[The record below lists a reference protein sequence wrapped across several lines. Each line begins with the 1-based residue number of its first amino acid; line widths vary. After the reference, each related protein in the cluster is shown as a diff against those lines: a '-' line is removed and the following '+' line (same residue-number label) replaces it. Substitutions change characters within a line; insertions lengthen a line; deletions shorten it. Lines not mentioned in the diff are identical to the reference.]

1 MSAPRVGLCLLT
13 FNELEGCRRDV
24 PALPLKEFDEVF
36 CVDGGSKDG
45 TGEYLASQG
54 IPVHVQPKR
63 GLNAAYVHAARV
75 AKTDALVVFF
85 PKGTVP
91 VSTVSDIR
99 KALLAGPDLVA
110 ASRNMPGGVN
120 EEDADW
126 VRPRK
131 WFVQALGLVV
141 ALLWRRE
148 GAFLTDI
155 LHGIKGF
162 RVAAFKAMN
171 VEEEGHSVD
180 LCMAARSYKLRQSRV
195 EVPAVEN
202 PRFYGETHFKAVAGG
217 THLLGYLAREVL
229 GLNPGQRAAGG
240 GA

>member
-1 MSAPRVGLCLLT
+1 MSAPSVGLCLLT
-13 FNELEGCRRDV
+13 FNELEGCKRDV
-24 PALPLKEFDEVF
+24 PALPREGFDEVF

-45 TGEYLASQG
+45 TGEWLKAQG

-75 AKTDALVVFF
+75 AKSDALVVFF

-91 VSTVSDIR
+91 VSIVQDIR

-110 ASRNMPGGVN
+110 ASRNMPGGRN
-120 EEDADW
+120 EEDSSW

-131 WFVQALGLVV
+131 WFVQLLGFTV

-148 GAFLTDI
+148 GAYLTDI
-155 LHGIKGF
+155 LHGIKGY
-162 RVAAFKAMN
+162 RVAAFKAMR

-180 LCMAARSYKLRQSRV
+180 LCMAARSYKLRQSRI
-195 EVPAVEN
+195 EVPAVES
-202 PRFYGETHFKAVAGG
+202 PRFYGDTHFGALSGG
-217 THLLGYLAREVL
+217 THLLGYLLREVL
-229 GLNPGQRAAGG
+229 GLNPGQREAA
-240 GA
+240 

>member
-1 MSAPRVGLCLLT
+1 MSVPPRVGLCLLT

-24 PALPLKEFDEVF
+24 PLLPLKEFDEVF

-45 TGEYLASQG
+45 TGDYLKGLG

-75 AKTDALVVFF
+75 AKADALVVFF

-91 VSTVSDIR
+91 VSVVSDLR
-99 KALLAGPDLVA
+99 KALLGGADLVA
-110 ASRNMPGGVN
+110 ASRNMPGGRN

-131 WFVQALGLVV
+131 WFVQALGAAV

-148 GAFLTDI
+148 GAYLTDI

-162 RVAAFKAMN
+162 RVEAFKAMK
-171 VEEEGHSVD
+171 VEEEGHAVD
-180 LCMAARSYKLRQSRV
+180 LCMAARSYRLRQSRA
-195 EVPAVEN
+195 EVPAVES
-202 PRFYGETHFKAVAGG
+202 PRFYGETHFKALAGG
-217 THLLGYLAREVL
+217 THLLKYLAREMF
-229 GLNPGQRAAGG
+229 GLNPGQTA
-240 GA
+240 

>member
-1 MSAPRVGLCLLT
+1 MSAPTVGLCLLT

-24 PALPLKEFDEVF
+24 PLLPRGEFDEVF

-45 TGEYLASQG
+45 TGDYLKGLG

-91 VSTVSDIR
+91 VSIVSDIR

-110 ASRNMPGGVN
+110 ASRNMAGGRN
-120 EEDADW
+120 EEDADV

-131 WFVQALGLVV
+131 WFVQVLGALV

-148 GAFLTDI
+148 GAYLTDI

-162 RVAAFKAMN
+162 RVEAFKAMR

-180 LCMAARSYKLRQSRV
+180 LCMAARSYKLRQSRT
-195 EVPAVEN
+195 EVPAVES
-202 PRFYGETHFKAVAGG
+202 PRFYGETHFKALAGG

-229 GLNPGQRAAGG
+229 GANPGQAG
-240 GA
+240 

>member
-1 MSAPRVGLCLLT
+1 MKAPSVGLCLLT

-24 PALPLKEFDEVF
+24 PLLPRAEFDEVF

-45 TGEYLASQG
+45 TGKYMEEQG

-75 AKTDALVVFF
+75 AKSDALVVFF

-99 KALLAGPDLVA
+99 KGLLSGSSFVA
-110 ASRNMPGGVN
+110 ASRNRTGGRN

-131 WFVQALGLVV
+131 WFVQGLGLTLAV
-141 ALLWRRE
+141 LWKRE
-148 GAFLTDI
+148 GEYLTDV

-162 RVAAFKAMN
+162 RVDAFKAMK
-171 VEEEGHSVD
+171 VEEEGHAVD
-180 LCMAARSYKLRQSRV
+180 LCMAARSYKLRQSRS
-195 EVPAVEN
+195 EVPAVES

-217 THLLGYLAREVL
+217 THLMKYLGREIL
-229 GLNPGQRAAGG
+229 GLNPGQAA
-240 GA
+240 

>member
-24 PALPLKEFDEVF
+24 PLLPLKEFDEVF

-45 TGEYLASQG
+45 TGDYLKSLG
-54 IPVHVQPKR
+54 IPVHVQPRR
-63 GLNAAYVHAARV
+63 GLAAAYVHAARM
-75 AKTDALVVFF
+75 AKADALVVFF

-110 ASRNMPGGVN
+110 ASRNMPGGRN
-120 EEDADW
+120 EEDEGW
-126 VRPRK
+126 PRPRK
-131 WFVQALGLVV
+131 WFVQGLGLLL

-148 GAFLTDI
+148 GVYLTDV

-162 RVAAFKAMN
+162 RVEAFNRMK
-171 VEEEGHSVD
+171 VEEEGHAVD
-180 LCMAARSYKLRQSRV
+180 LCMAARAYKLRVSRV
-195 EVPAVEN
+195 EIPAVES
-202 PRFYGETHFKAVAGG
+202 PRFYGETHFKAVSAGS
-217 THLLGYLAREVL
+217 HLMAYLGREVL
-229 GLNPGQRAAGG
+229 GLNPGCR
-240 GA
+240 